1 MKKKY
6 SKHFNIR
13 ETPQNQPIPG
23 RNMVD
28 NSAGGFAFGVDDWTR
43 LDRFLILGSEGN
55 SYYATEQKLTVEN
68 AKAVVRCIEKDGV
81 RVVNRMAEISQLGRA
96 PKNDPALFVLALCS
110 KFGDLA
116 TKHAAFDAFLKV
128 VRIGTHL
135 FKFNEEVK
143 GFRGRGRWLRRVNT
157 AWYNTMSANKL
168 AYQAVKYQQRE
179 GWSHRDLL
187 RLTKPVPPDT
197 EHNAIYRWITKGE
210 LIGNAPKILEGTKK
224 IRELT
229 TDSQQAARDAAKLI
243 QEYKLPREVVPTELL
258 NSPEVWEALLID
270 MPMTAMIRNLATMT
284 RVGLLQPMS
293 EVGNKIAERL
303 TNQNALTKAR
313 IHPIA
318 VLSALKTYAQGHGER
333 GQNTWQPVP
342 SIIDALDDAFY
353 LSFKNVE
360 PTGKRWVLALDV
372 SGSMDCGTISG
383 VPGLT
388 PRMAA
393 GAMSMITAKTEKQ
406 YVITAFSDHMVKVN
420 LSEKKRLDE
429 VLMTLDHISMG
440 GTDCALPML
449 WALKK
454 NREADVFVIYT
465 DSETWYGQIHPVQ
478 ALQQYRD
485 KMGINA
491 KLIVVGMLSNGFSI
505 ADPNDGGML
514 DVVGF
519 DSATPA
525 LMADFV
531 SHQESKL

>member
-1 MKKKY
+1 MSKKHTRKTY
-6 SKHFNIR
+6 SQHFNLQ

-23 RNMVD
+23 KNMVP
-28 NSAGGFAFGVDDWTR
+28 NSAGGYTFAVDDWTR

-68 AKAVVRCIEKDGV
+68 AEAVVRCIQKNGV
-81 RVVNRMAEISQLGRA
+81 RVVKRLVEISQTGRA

-110 KFGDLA
+110 KFGDLE
-116 TKHAAFDAFLKV
+116 TKHTAFDAFNQI

-157 AWYNTMSANKL
+157 AWYNTMPSQKL

-187 RLTKPVPPDT
+187 RLTKPVPPNP
-197 EHNAIYRWITKGE
+197 EHNAIYYWITKGD
-210 LIGNAPKILEGTKK
+210 LIDGAPKILEGTHK
-224 IRELT
+224 IRGLKTE
-229 TDSQQAARDAAKLI
+229 SHEAAQLIRD
-243 QEYKLPREVVPTELL
+243 YKLPREVVPTELL
-258 NSPEVWEALLID
+258 NYPEVWEALLES

-284 RVGLLQPMS
+284 RIGLLKPLS
-293 EVGNKIAERL
+293 EAVCVIEQKI
-303 TNQNALTKAR
+303 TDQTALTKAR

-318 VLSALKTYAQGHGER
+318 ILSALKTYAQGHGER
-333 GQNTWQPVP
+333 GKHTWQPVQ
-342 SIIDALDDAFY
+342 SIVDALDEAFY
-353 LSFKNVE
+353 LSFQNVE
-360 PTGKRWVLALDV
+360 PSNKRWVLAVDV
-372 SGSMDCGTISG
+372 SGSMDWGMISG

-388 PRMAA
+388 PRVAA
-393 GAMSMITAKTEKQ
+393 GAMAMITAKTEKQ
-406 YVITAFSDHMVKVN
+406 PVITAFSHQMVQVDI
-420 LSEKKRLDE
+420 SAKKRLDD
-429 VLMTLDHISMG
+429 VLNTFSKIRMG

-449 WALKK
+449 WALKQK
-454 NREADVFVIYT
+454 IIADVFVVYT
-465 DSETWYGQIHPVQ
+465 DNETWFGNIHPIQ
-478 ALQQYRD
+478 ALQKYRQT
-485 KMGINA
+485 MGINA
-491 KLIVVGMLSNGFSI
+491 KLIVVGMNSNRFSI

-531 SHQESKL
+531 SNE